1 MTTVDADRGTGRVG
15 WAVPAP
21 RGTAA
26 PWLVPGVGG
35 LVAAA
40 VLVGA
45 GPLLVDGLATVTGL
59 VFLAYAARH
68 TAFAVAAVRGAP
80 ADLAQPCLPSGP
92 APSVTVVVACRDEIA
107 VVDDLVAAC
116 DRLEHPADRL
126 RVVIVD
132 DDSTDGTGARLDR
145 LAATRPHLTVVHR
158 RGGGGG
164 KAGALNA
171 ALPSVTGEVVVVF
184 DADHR
189 PAPDTVT
196 RLVRHLADP
205 GVAVAQGRCTIDNA
219 DASVIA
225 RVVAVDYLAGYLVNE
240 YGRQALAGLPACGGS
255 NYAIRADD
263 LRRVGGW
270 NPASVTE
277 DTDLTLRLLLAGRR
291 IRYDVTARDGEEA
304 VTTLARFWGQRYRW
318 ARGHQD
324 VCRTHRRAVLRAP
337 HLSVGERLE
346 ALAFCF
352 AYHVPVLSVLGF
364 ALLALWATGIA
375 TPMPVLS
382 VPVLWTLLFLGPLVE
397 LGAGLAVAGS
407 ARRAVVTVL
416 AFLPLFVVSALVST
430 KAWIDGVLGRPYTW
444 VKTARTADA
453 VVTA

>member
-1 MTTVDADRGTGRVG
+1 MTADAARGTGRVG
-15 WAVPAP
+15 WATPTP

-26 PWLVPGVGG
+26 PWFLPGLAGAVGA
-35 LVAAA
+35 L

-45 GPLLVDGLATVTGL
+45 GPLLVDALATVTGL

-80 ADLAQPCLPSGP
+80 ADLAQPPLPTG
-92 APSVTVVVACRDEIA
+92 ALPSVTVVVACHDEIG
-107 VVDDLVAAC
+107 VVDGLVSAC
-116 DRLEHPADRL
+116 DRLEYPPDRL
-126 RVVIVD
+126 HVVVID
-132 DDSTDGTGARLDR
+132 DRSTDGTGARLDE

-158 RGGGGG
+158 PDGGGG

-171 ALPSVTGEVVVVF
+171 ALPAVTGEVVVVF

-189 PAPDTVT
+189 PRPDTVL

-205 GVAVAQGRCTIDNA
+205 GVAVAQGRCEIGNA

-240 YGRQALAGLPACGGS
+240 YGRQALAALPACGGS

-277 DTDLTLRLLLAGRR
+277 DTDLTLRLLLGGRR
-291 IRYDVTARDGEEA
+291 IRYDVTARDAEEA
-304 VTTLARFWGQRYRW
+304 VTTLERFWTQRYRW
-318 ARGHQD
+318 ARGHQQ
-324 VCRTHRRAVLRAP
+324 VCRDHRRTVLRAP
-337 HLSVGERLE
+337 HLSAGERLE
-346 ALAFCF
+346 TLAFLF

-364 ALLALWATGIA
+364 GLLALWATGIV
-375 TPMPVLS
+375 TPTPALA

-397 LGAGLAVAGS
+397 LGAGLAVAGTP
-407 ARRAVVTVL
+407 RRAVVTVL

-444 VKTARTADA
+444 VKTGRAADA
-453 VVTA
+453 VVAA

>member
-1 MTTVDADRGTGRVG
+1 VGR
-15 WAVPAP
+15 ATATP

-26 PWLVPGVGG
+26 PWLLPGVAG
-35 LVAAA
+35 LVGAA

-45 GPLLVDGLATVTGL
+45 GPLVVDGLATVTGL

-80 ADLAQPCLPSGP
+80 VDLAQPVLDAASP
-92 APSVTVVVACRDEIA
+92 PSVTVVAACRDEIG
-107 VVDDLVAAC
+107 VVDDLITAC
-116 DRLEHPADRL
+116 DRLEHPAGLL
-126 RVVIVD
+126 RTVVVD
-132 DDSTDGTGARLDR
+132 DGSVDGTGERLDQ
-145 LAATRPHLTVVHR
+145 LAATRPSLTVVHR
-158 RGGGGG
+158 TGGAGG

-205 GVAVAQGRCTIDNA
+205 GVAVAQGRCRIGNA

-270 NPASVTE
+270 NPGSVTE

-291 IRYDVTARDGEEA
+291 IRYDVTAVDTEEA
-304 VTTLARFWGQRYRW
+304 VTTLPRFWTQRYRW
-318 ARGHQD
+318 ARGHQQ
-324 VCRTHRRAVLRAP
+324 VCRDHRRAVLRAP
-337 HLSVGERLE
+337 HLSTLERLE
-346 ALAFCF
+346 ALAFLF
-352 AYHVPVLSVLGF
+352 SYHVPVLSVLGF
-364 ALLALWATGIA
+364 GLLALWATGTV
-375 TPMPVLS
+375 TPAPALA

-416 AFLPLFVVSALVST
+416 AFVPLYLVSALVST
-430 KAWIDGVLGRPYTW
+430 KAWVDGVCGRPYTW
-444 VKTARTADA
+444 VKTGRAADP
-453 VVTA
+453 VVTP